1 MSVMTKPHW
10 KKILFFVLRPDCCLV
25 FVDVLYISA
34 DCPAAESVH
43 ESVEWSSAVCS
54 YNTIKASEVNDD
66 FSLLD
71 SHTGECVANSPQR
84 DTGKENIP
92 VCVLFR
98 CLYFSLS
105 VFVFSALMFFFSLS
119 RLCPHTAL
127 VWFPTVCSCIY
138 SQLCVCYRRRRRN
151 FSVSLLFFDFIL
163 VYNVQKVNSAVAASL
178 FSSLCCFFFDSCMN
192 FN

>member
-54 YNTIKASEVNDD
+54 YNTIKASEVNGD

-105 VFVFSALMFFFSLS
+105 LCLCFQLWCFFF
-119 RLCPHTAL
+119 LCRDSVLTQP
-127 VWFPTVCSCIY
+127 WFD
-138 SQLCVCYRRRRRN
+138 
-151 FSVSLLFFDFIL
+151 SLLF
-163 VYNVQKVNSAVAASL
+163 VAASTV
-178 FSSLCCFFFDSCMN
+178 SSVFATEEEEETLAFLCCFLILF
-192 FN
+192 